1 MSDLTFTAIDV
12 ETANPSRASICQ
24 IGLAQVSEG
33 RVGKP
38 ISILVNPEEPFG
50 QVQTGIHGID
60 ESAVRNAETLKDLYP
75 RFRELIRGGI
85 LVSHSSFDRQALE
98 QATGKYGLEMPQ
110 VRWLDSG
117 RIARAAWPE
126 RYGRDSWSL
135 KKIADDLGISFQH
148 HEAGEDAGVA
158 ALIVLQACS
167 DTGLGLDE
175 WLRQAGY
182 GPHAAAQSSGET
194 EVGTSE
200 IVGLEELGKPWMPAS
215 KEEATTMPTPKLGKI
230 EEVNSWDIWD
240 YGFTSWLADNLD
252 LLGDVLG
259 LNLTFIAEGFE
270 VGVGLGR
277 YSLNILAEEAKGGK
291 VAIEDRIGWTD
302 YSHLGQSL
310 KYAAECDAKH
320 VLWVARHFDAE
331 HRAAIDWLNG
341 LASDKVCFYGVEF
354 RVVKIGGSLP
364 APDFRVIAAPEEWWR
379 TVPDA
384 LALPTRHQQF
394 FQPLINNLQK
404 KGITEDTESDR
415 LDSARCFH
423 SGFENVVYVAGLQ
436 GDSAEVACYFE
447 GPEAS
452 TWAHALQKPSQ
463 GLEGSLTEEWYWYH
477 LGEEMITIETT
488 MEGYIEAPEENLDA
502 IRTWMLKNLSELKKV
517 LDPRLEKI
525 QAEMEG

>member
-12 ETANPSRASICQ
+12 ETANPSRTSICQ

-60 ESAVRNAETLKDLYP
+60 ERAVRNAETLRDIHP
-75 RFRELIRGGI
+75 RVCELIRGGI

-148 HEAGEDAGVA
+148 HEAGDDARVA
-158 ALIVLQACS
+158 ALIVLRACS

-182 GPHAAAQSSGET
+182 GRHAAVQSSGET

-200 IVGLEELGKPWMPAS
+200 IVGIEELRKAWAPAS
-215 KEEATTMPTPKLGKI
+215 KEEATTMPTPKLGKL
-230 EEVNSWDIWD
+230 EEVNSWDIWG

-252 LLGDVLG
+252 LLGNELG
-259 LNLTFIAEGFE
+259 LKVTFIDKGF
-270 VGVGLGR
+270 GVGSYR
-277 YSLNILAEEAKGGK
+277 LNILAEESKGGK

-310 KYAAECDAKH
+310 KYAAECDAQY
-320 VLWVARHFDAE
+320 VVWVARHFDAE
-331 HRAAIDWLNG
+331 HRAAIDWLNR
-341 LASDKVCFYGVEF
+341 LASDKVWFYGVEL
-354 RVVKIGGSLP
+354 RVVKIGNSLP
-364 APDFRVIAAPEEWWR
+364 APDFHVVAAPEEWWR
-379 TVPDA
+379 TIPDA
-384 LALPTRHQQF
+384 LVLPNRYQAF
-394 FQPLINNLQK
+394 FQPLIDNLRK
-404 KGITEDTESDR
+404 KGITEDTEGDI
-415 LDSARCFH
+415 LDSVRCFH
-423 SGFENVVYVAGLQ
+423 SGFENVFYLVRLDE
-436 GDSAEVACYFE
+436 DSGEVACYFE
-447 GPEAS
+447 GPEAI

-463 GLEGSLTEEWYWYH
+463 GVEESLKEEWGWLH
-477 LGEEMITIETT
+477 WNEETSIIQTFR
-488 MEGYIEAPEENLDA
+488 EGFIDAPEDILDEVRA
-502 IRTWMLKNLSELKKV
+502 WMLQNLSDLKKV
-517 LDPRLEKI
+517 LTPRLEKM